1 MSETISFREIKLEGG
16 CLIIRPERGDLGKAM
31 AVMRKHKDGRLY
43 DIEVKEHRKK
53 RSLDANA
60 MAWSLINQIADVL
73 RIPPVEVYRQ
83 AIQDLSGNSEIIPIK
98 QEVVEQFKLAW
109 SHNGI
114 GWITKDMGKSKIPGY
129 RNLMVYY
136 GSSVYDTKQMSDLID
151 HLIQDCKALDIDVM
165 SERERSLLLEEW
177 GGKHG
182 I

>member
-1 MSETISFREIKLEGG
+1 MSETISFREVKLEGG
-16 CLIIRPERGDLGKAM
+16 WLMVKPERDDLGKAM
-31 AVMRKHKDGRLY
+31 AVVRKHKDKLY
-43 DIEVKEHRKK
+43 DLEVKEHRKK

-83 AIQDLSGNSEIIPIK
+83 TIQDISGNNEILPIR
-98 QEVVEQFKLAW
+98 EDAVEQFKNAW
-109 SHNGI
+109 LHQGI
-114 GWITKDMGKSKIPGY
+114 GWICKDMGKSKIKGY

-177 GGKHG
+177 GDKRC
-182 I
+182 